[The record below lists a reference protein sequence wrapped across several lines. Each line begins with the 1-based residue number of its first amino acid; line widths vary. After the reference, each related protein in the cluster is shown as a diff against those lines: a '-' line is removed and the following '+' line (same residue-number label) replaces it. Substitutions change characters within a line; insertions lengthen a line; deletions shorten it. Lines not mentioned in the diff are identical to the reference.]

1 MVCTK
6 EARILAEPGE
16 TAIRHGTTLL
26 LQDRGGA
33 GRRSEGTDTE
43 RYSSLATNN
52 LKNSCHPRST
62 KQDHFTQ

>member
-26 LQDRGGA
+26 QDRGGV

-43 RYSSLATNN
+43 RYSSLAIDN
-52 LKNSCHPRST
+52 LKNSCRPST

>member
-16 TAIRHGTTLL
+16 TAIRHGTKFL

-33 GRRSEGTDTE
+33 ARRSEGNDTE
-43 RYSSLATNN
+43 RNSSLATDN
-52 LKNSCHPRST
+52 LKNS
-62 KQDHFTQ
+62 